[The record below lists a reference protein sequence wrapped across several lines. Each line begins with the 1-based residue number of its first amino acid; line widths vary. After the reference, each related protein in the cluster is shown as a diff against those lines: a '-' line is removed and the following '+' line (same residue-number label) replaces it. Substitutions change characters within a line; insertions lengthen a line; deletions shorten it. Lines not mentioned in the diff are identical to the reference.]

1 MIRGRLSSVLLDW
14 EPSGRCDRT
23 LQRHLAACPSPN
35 FLKRENGRIAR
46 GCCLGRA
53 SRLGLRRIVMISPG
67 DSGVHWVGSQE
78 RKYDPLLWSN
88 SGRRLRLLGLVR
100 FPRQKE
106 AIFSVILAVS
116 NLLKINRS
124 PFFATYWL

>member
-1 MIRGRLSSVLLDW
+1 MSFTEFPEKGRTEGLRGVVAW
-14 EPSGRCDRT
+14 G
-23 LQRHLAACPSPN
+23 Q
-35 FLKRENGRIAR
+35 
-46 GCCLGRA
+46 RA

-88 SGRRLRLLGLVR
+88 RGRRLRLLGLVR

-116 NLLKINRS
+116 SLLKINRS